1 MSQKSIPLSVRVTA
15 EDADFLARLDVPGAT
30 TPSDKLRHL
39 LSEARERHARGG
51 GYDDNLAVA
60 AEMLGDAR
68 QRWRSIETQE
78 RLRSDLVRMM
88 AEWLPETAAFFAS
101 GVTEGRSPA
110 DGLVAFEA
118 GLAYRAVALTEGLL
132 RLAVTGKEPCYDP
145 QAVRSRIEQV
155 IELAEIVGRR
165 KPPAGRSR
173 T

>member
-39 LSEARERHARGG
+39 LSEARERHARGADYEG
-51 GYDDNLAVA
+51 HLAMA

-68 QRWRSIETQE
+68 RRWRSIETQE

-88 AEWLPETAAFFAS
+88 AEWLPETAALFAS
-101 GVTEGRSPA
+101 GMTEGRLPRE
-110 DGLVAFEA
+110 GLVAFEA
-118 GLAYRAVALTEGLL
+118 GLADRAVALAEGLM
-132 RLAVTGKEPCYDP
+132 RLAVTGKEPCYEP

-155 IELAEIVGRR
+155 IELAEIVGRADPARR
-165 KPPAGRSR
+165 KE
-173 T
+173 